1 MGSDLACLLL
11 LLQSGEQSGWVLN
24 PPKRRAGVSEGAP
37 LAWKE
42 ALEARVAAPPKPVSG
57 AERSPDP
64 QKQPC
69 TLYFC
74 LFCSPGVLEPESRE
88 SPRPP
93 YGQRD
98 FPGFEVLFPSGCK

>member
-42 ALEARVAAPPKPVSG
+42 A
-57 AERSPDP
+57 
-64 QKQPC
+64 
-69 TLYFC
+69 
-74 LFCSPGVLEPESRE
+74 PGGMGGSSSKASEQ
-88 SPRPP
+88 
-93 YGQRD
+93 G
-98 FPGFEVLFPSGCK
+98 